1 MPKAKD
7 NETFSNDEIALF
19 LDCPRC
25 FYLARHH
32 NVHRPIHCLTPIMPP
47 EATRVKKQALIDGM
61 ERVLAAGPPLQSAHC
76 TYCSYRQLVRE
87 TGVENDLSG

>member
-7 NETFSNDEIALF
+7 NTTYSRDEIALF

-25 FYLARHH
+25 FYLARQH
-32 NVHRPIHCLTPIMPP
+32 NVLRPAHCLVVDLPP
-47 EATRVKKQALIDGM
+47 EAERIKKQALIDGM
-61 ERVLAAGPPLQSAHC
+61 SRVLAAGPPLQSTHC
-76 TYCSYRQLVRE
+76 TYCNYRQKVRE